1 VSASIRDAAWRRRLE
16 GLVPPQVDECRVLIA
31 GCGSVGSFV
40 ASELA
45 RSGVRRF
52 TLIDPDTVEWANLT
66 RTVYGHRD
74 VGRPKTEALTDHL
87 RGIFEDIEVEPQRA
101 TLQDLGAGLRT
112 AVAGADL
119 VIGAVDDP
127 GGTGRLNRY
136 AYALGVPALFVSLYR
151 GAKGGEVVM
160 TRPGGSSCFQ
170 CATGGVREV
179 AAEMGGEQVSRAR
192 DYGTSRLVAEVALG
206 SDIHHACT
214 AAVKLALS
222 MLALRDPVAPLGR
235 FAGAALDKGSN
246 FLVLGMTPDYFLFP
260 STHRDAVGQH
270 AFQSLWLATA
280 SRPECPVCGDAEN
293 REPLD

>member
-1 VSASIRDAAWRRRLE
+1 VSASARDAAWRRRLE
-16 GLVPPQVDECRVLIA
+16 GLVPPQVDESRVLIA

-52 TLIDPDTVEWANLT
+52 TLVDPDTVEWANLT

-74 VGRPKTEALTDHL
+74 IGRPKTEALTDHL
-87 RGIFEDIEVEPQRA
+87 RGIFDDIEVESHRS
-101 TLQDLGAGLRT
+101 TLQDLGEGLRT
-112 AVAGADL
+112 VVAGADL
-119 VIGAVDDP
+119 LIGAVDDP

-136 AYALGVPALFVSLYR
+136 AYSLGVPAMFVGLYR

-160 TRPGGSSCFQ
+160 TQPGRSSCFQ

-179 AAEMGGEQVSRAR
+179 ASEMGGEQVARAR

-206 SDIHHACT
+206 SDIHHVCT

-222 MLALRDPVAPLGR
+222 LLALRDPAAPLGR

-260 STHRDAVGQH
+260 STHKDAVGQH

-280 SRPECPVCGDAEN
+280 SRAECPVCGDAEN
-293 REPLD
+293 REALD

>member
-1 VSASIRDAAWRRRLE
+1 MSGGARDAAWRRRLE
-16 GLVPPQVDECRVLIA
+16 GLVPSQVDECRVLIA
-31 GCGSVGSFV
+31 GCGSVGSFL

-45 RSGVRRF
+45 RAGVRRF

-74 VGRPKTEALTDHL
+74 IGRAKTDALADHL
-87 RGIFEDIEVEPQRA
+87 RGIFEDIEVEAHRS
-101 TLQDLGAGLRT
+101 TLQDLGDGLRI

-119 VIGAVDDP
+119 VIGAMDDP
-127 GGTGRLNRY
+127 KGTGRLNRY
-136 AYALGVPALFVSLYR
+136 AYGLGVPAVFVGLYR
-151 GAKGGEVVM
+151 GAKGGEIVM
-160 TRPGGSSCFQ
+160 TQPGRSSCFQ

-179 AAEMGGEQVSRAR
+179 ADEMGGEQVARAR

-206 SDIHHACT
+206 SDIHHVCT
-214 AAVKLALS
+214 AGVKVGLSILAQREE
-222 MLALRDPVAPLGR
+222 AAPLGR
-235 FAGAALDKGSN
+235 FVGAALDKGSN

-260 STHRDAVGQH
+260 STHKDAVGQH

-280 SRPECPVCGDAEN
+280 SRAECPVCGDAEN